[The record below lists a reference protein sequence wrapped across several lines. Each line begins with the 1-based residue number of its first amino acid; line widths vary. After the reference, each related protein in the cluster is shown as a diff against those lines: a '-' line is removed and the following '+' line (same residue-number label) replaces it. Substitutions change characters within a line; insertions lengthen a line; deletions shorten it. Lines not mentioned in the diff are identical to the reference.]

1 MRSIRR
7 LGITAAAVV
16 ALMGTV
22 GVGVASAKSNGSA
35 ELANGTELAF
45 HASGTPV
52 KNSGGFESYGSSLGY
67 ISGKVSCY
75 TESGNTAAFT
85 ATITKATDKSLIGDP
100 ITFWLVDGATDQFG
114 YLLGATT
121 CTAPARNLQNVTE
134 GYIQIRP

>member
-1 MRSIRR
+1 M
-7 LGITAAAVV
+7 AM
-16 ALMGTV
+16 LMGA
-22 GVGVASAKSNGSA
+22 GGGVASAKANGSA

-45 HASGTPV
+45 HASGTPS

-75 TESGNTAAFT
+75 TQSGNTGAFT

-100 ITFWLVDGATDQFG
+100 ITFWLVDGTTDQFG

-121 CTAPARNLQNVTE
+121 CTGPAQNLQNVTD
-134 GYIQIRP
+134 GYIQIKPQ